1 MQLPG
6 QLQSLNTFVV
16 FLWEYVKMYIV
27 RNYLTNEVV
36 AMCSRKED
44 AIAMVR
50 STGTRPDDP
59 KLIYEKG

>member
-1 MQLPG
+1 
-6 QLQSLNTFVV
+6 
-16 FLWEYVKMYIV
+16 MYIV